1 MARSTRSSRGDQEH
15 GGKAGGHSAA
25 AAAEP
30 PRRRFVAAQLLSI
43 HPAGEARA
51 AAAEQFSVKL
61 ERAILA
67 HADIISDK
75 GPGGARR
82 AATTERRVVLFEA
95 DPNEVLAK
103 AAELSQ
109 DTVVEPELPRVPAR
123 AYPAA
128 MLPTTGLAAVTPG
141 TGAVLRLSLQGPKGD
156 AVPGA
161 SVIVKFT
168 GATNA
173 ALSIVAGGISDKS
186 GMVSVPYDPASW
198 VPSLAAVEPV
208 GGYWTAVTSSPQP
221 GQVIKL
227 QELPRTGPFGWWH
240 YLSGATD
247 YNPVAGRGIKVG
259 VIDSGVGPHPYL
271 AHAVPIGAFVDG
283 SFQPGAEQGRDVQ
296 THGTHVC
303 GIIGARP
310 PEKSPDYSGIAPGA
324 ELFVARIFSATGSGN
339 QGDVANALDALSG
352 QHGVDIINMSL
363 TGAASAIEHDAV
375 LLAQQRGTVCVCAA
389 GNQSGSPVGHPA
401 AYPECIAVS
410 ALGLINVA
418 PQGTMPA
425 MNLPTQ
431 ADRFGYGGIFLAA
444 FSNVGPS
451 ILGAAPGNGIIST
464 IPAKGKDTPYADMS
478 GTSMASPLAAGVLA
492 VLLSRTPGFTAFER
506 NANRSMFA
514 KALFA
519 QHALSINL
527 NPLYQGRGMARAI

>member
-1 MARSTRSSRGDQEH
+1 MARSPRSSRGDHEH
-15 GGKAGGHSAA
+15 GGGSAAHAA
-25 AAAEP
+25 AAAET
-30 PRRRFVAAQLLSI
+30 PRRRFVAAQLLSG

-51 AAAEQFSVKL
+51 AAAEQFSAKL
-61 ERAILA
+61 ESVILA
-67 HADIISDK
+67 NADIISDK
-75 GPGGARR
+75 RAPGAAR
-82 AATTERRVVLFEA
+82 AVATERRVVLFEA
-95 DPNEVLAK
+95 DPKEVAAK
-103 AAELSQ
+103 ATELTQ

-141 TGAVLRLSLQGPKGD
+141 TGTVLRLALQGPKGD

-168 GATNA
+168 GVTNPS
-173 ALSIVAGGISDKS
+173 LSIVAGGISDNG
-186 GMVSVPYDPASW
+186 GMVGVAYDPTSW
-198 VPSLAAVEPV
+198 APSLAAVEPA
-208 GGYWTAVTSSPQP
+208 GGYWTAVASAPQP

-227 QELPRTGPFGWWH
+227 EELPQTGPFGWWH

-259 VIDSGVGPHPYL
+259 VIDTGVGPHPNL

-283 SFQPGAEQGRDVQ
+283 SFLPGADQGRDVQ
-296 THGTHVC
+296 THGTHVS

-310 PEKSPDYSGIAPGA
+310 PEKSTAYSGIAPGA
-324 ELFVARIFSATGSGN
+324 DLFVARIFTATGGGN
-339 QGDVANALDALSG
+339 QGDVANAIDALSG
-352 QHGVDIINMSL
+352 QQGVDIINMSL
-363 TGAASAIEHDAV
+363 TGAPSAIEHDAV
-375 LLAQQRGTVCVCAA
+375 IMAMQRGTVCVCAA
-389 GNQSGSPVGHPA
+389 GNQSGSPVGYPA

-418 PQGTMPA
+418 PPGTMPA
-425 MNLPTQ
+425 MNLPSQ
-431 ADRFGYGGIFLAA
+431 ADKFGYGGIFLAS

-464 IPAKGKDTPYADMS
+464 IPARGEGAPYADMS

-492 VLLSRTPGFTAFER
+492 VLLSRLPGFAASER
-506 NANRSMFA
+506 NANRAMAA
-514 KALFA
+514 KTLFA